1 MPTTTASSFSQYTT
15 RGERKVA
22 TKLVRAAL
30 AAGYTISVNDG
41 EDWTVKRATRAYDV
55 LDALATTGEDTL
67 RLHAADPSKTIGWH
81 NAGSFYLVWGNA
93 DDGSEL
99 ISDFTANDL
108 CEGLWKQALGD
119 MA

>member
-1 MPTTTASSFSQYTT
+1 MTTTTASSFSQYTT

-22 TKLVRAAL
+22 TALVRAAL
-30 AAGYTISVNDG
+30 ADGYTISVHDG
-41 EDWTVKRATRAYDV
+41 EEWTVSRATRAYDV

-67 RLHAADPSKTIGWH
+67 QLYDADQHG
-81 NAGSFYLVWGNA
+81 AGCLYLVWGNA

-99 ISDFTANDL
+99 ISDHTANNL
-108 CEGLWKQALGD
+108 CEGLWKQALGE

>member
-1 MPTTTASSFSQYTT
+1 MTTSTASSFSQYTT

-30 AAGYTISVNDG
+30 AAGYSISVHDG
-41 EDWTVKRATRAYDV
+41 EEWTVSRATRAYDV

-67 RLHAADPSKTIGWH
+67 QLYDADQHG
-81 NAGSFYLVWGNA
+81 AGCLYLVWGNA

-99 ISDFTANDL
+99 IADHTANNL
-108 CEGLWKQALGD
+108 CEDLWKQALGE